1 MALLALALIALVY
14 PKADAPALLW
24 NASASVATGLY
35 RLTSQPPLTG
45 ALAVI
50 RLPEP
55 LRTLA
60 ETRGYLRAGALLIK
74 PVAAG
79 AGDTVC
85 RHGPLVTINGRFVA
99 RAKAA
104 DQAGRPLPSLERL
117 LSVGADGHFRAFAG
131 ARQLR
136 QPLLRPDRA
145 SSHIGYGRAGL
156 GAHPVLTTALAAS

>member
-1 MALLALALIALVY
+1 MIALAY
-14 PKADAPALLW
+14 PKAHAPALLW

-55 LRTLA
+55 FKTLA
-60 ETRGYLRAGALLIK
+60 ATRGYLRAGALLIK

-85 RHGPLVTINGRFVA
+85 RHGPLVTINGRVVA
-99 RAKAA
+99 RAKTA
-104 DQAGRPLPSLERL
+104 DQAGRLLPSWSGCFRLAPTDVFVLSEEPDSFDSRYFGPVERRHI
-117 LSVGADGHFRAFAG
+117 VGTAV
-131 ARQLR
+131 
-136 QPLLRPDRA
+136 
-145 SSHIGYGRAGL
+145 
-156 GAHPVLTTALAAS
+156 PVWVRTPS

>member
-1 MALLALALIALVY
+1 MSTLALLALALIALAW
-14 PKADAPALLW
+14 PKAHAPPLFW

-45 ALAVI
+45 ALAVV

-55 LRTLA
+55 FKTLA

-85 RHGPLVTINGRFVA
+85 RHGPQVTINGRVVA
-99 RAKAA
+99 RANTA
-104 DQAGRPLPSLERL
+104 DQAGRPLPAWSGCFRL
-117 LSVGADGHFRAFAG
+117 APTDVFVVSQEPNSFDSRYFGAVQRRHIVGTAM
-131 ARQLR
+131 
-136 QPLLRPDRA
+136 
-145 SSHIGYGRAGL
+145 
-156 GAHPVLTTALAAS
+156 PVWVHNPS

>member
-1 MALLALALIALVY
+1 MAVLALGSIALAY
-14 PKADAPALLW
+14 PKADAPTLLW

-35 RLTSQPPLTG
+35 RLTSQPPMMG

-60 ETRGYLRAGALLIK
+60 ETRRYLPAGTLLIK

-85 RHGPLVTINGRFVA
+85 RRGPLVTINGRVVA
-99 RAKAA
+99 RAKSA
-104 DQAGRPLPSLERL
+104 DRRDDCSRL
-117 LSVGADGHFRAFAG
+117 GVGASGWG
-131 ARQLR
+131 
-136 QPLLRPDRA
+136 
-145 SSHIGYGRAGL
+145 
-156 GAHPVLTTALAAS
+156 

>member
-1 MALLALALIALVY
+1 VLLILALAALAY
-14 PKADAPALLW
+14 PKAEAPALLW

-55 LRTLA
+55 FKALA

-85 RHGPLVTINGRFVA
+85 RHGPLVIVNGRIVA
-99 RAKAA
+99 QASTA
-104 DQAGRPLPSLERL
+104 DPAGRLLPSWSGCFRLAPTDIFVVSYEPGSFDSRYVGPLERRHI
-117 LSVGADGHFRAFAG
+117 VGTAMPVWVRTRA
-131 ARQLR
+131 
-136 QPLLRPDRA
+136 
-145 SSHIGYGRAGL
+145 
-156 GAHPVLTTALAAS
+156 

>member
-1 MALLALALIALVY
+1 MALLALASIALAY
-14 PKADAPALLW
+14 PKASAPALLW

-55 LRTLA
+55 FKTLA
-60 ETRGYLRAGALLIK
+60 ETRGYLRAGALVIK

-85 RHGPLVTINGRFVA
+85 RHGLVVTINGRVAA
-99 RAKAA
+99 RASMA
-104 DQAGRPLPSLERL
+104 DPAGRLLPSWSGCFRLAATDIFVVSHEPGSFDSRYFGPLERRHI
-117 LSVGADGHFRAFAG
+117 VGAAM
-131 ARQLR
+131 
-136 QPLLRPDRA
+136 
-145 SSHIGYGRAGL
+145 
-156 GAHPVLTTALAAS
+156 PVWVRTPA

>member
-1 MALLALALIALVY
+1 MALLALALIALAC

-55 LRTLA
+55 FRTLA

-85 RHGPLVTINGRFVA
+85 RHGPLVTINGRVVA
-99 RAKAA
+99 RASTA
-104 DQAGRPLPSLERL
+104 DPAGRLLPSWSGCFRLAPTDIFVVSQEPDSFDSRYFGPLERRHI
-117 LSVGADGHFRAFAG
+117 VGTAM
-131 ARQLR
+131 
-136 QPLLRPDRA
+136 
-145 SSHIGYGRAGL
+145 
-156 GAHPVLTTALAAS
+156 PVWVRTPA

>member
-1 MALLALALIALVY
+1 MALLALGSIALAF

-35 RLTSQPPLTG
+35 RLTSQPPLTRT
-45 ALAVI
+45 LAAI

-60 ETRGYLRAGALLIK
+60 ATRGYLRAGALLIK

-85 RHGPLVTINGRFVA
+85 RHGQLVTINGRVA
-99 RAKAA
+99 ARTKTA
-104 DQAGRPLPSLERL
+104 DQAGRLLPSWSGCFRLGPTDVFVLSQEPDSFDSRYFGPLERRHIVGTVVPL
-117 LSVGADGHFRAFAG
+117 WMRTLS
-131 ARQLR
+131 
-136 QPLLRPDRA
+136 
-145 SSHIGYGRAGL
+145 
-156 GAHPVLTTALAAS
+156 